1 MYNMFVDDDN
11 KIETLCVSDDTI
23 RILKENDINY
33 ISQLNNKTKKELMN
47 MGIAERE
54 ISIIAIK
61 IEFKG
66 FRIKDLY
73 EIELNEEG
81 RKAKEKIYNEIKES
95 LYEFLE
101 EEKKS

>member
-33 ISQLNNKTKKELMN
+33 ISQLNNKTKKELTN
-47 MGIAERE
+47 MGIAEKE

-73 EIELNEEG
+73 EIDSEEG
-81 RKAKEKIYNEIKES
+81 RDAEEKIYNEIKES